1 MAVREASLKYEYR
14 QYTVYANRIGAGIP
28 KGEIR
33 KEYTR
38 LRDILNKRIQRIQE
52 STFANQGIAGKFPG
66 GLPKLADIAPEDLPY
81 MLQQAA
87 TALTSK
93 SGSLKGLQQRQQ
105 SAIES
110 FRERGYTQINESNFK
125 EFVNFLEE
133 AKERGL
139 SKVYGSDSVVNL
151 YENSQAMGLSP
162 DEVMQDFNWWAENIE
177 KAETAQATLEEN
189 GIDIDD
195 VDEDL
200 KWWTVNIEKARA
212 ALEKLKKKGE
222 NITAE
227 KLREEMRK
235 L

>member
-1 MAVREASLKYEYR
+1 MAVREASLKYEFR

-28 KGEIR
+28 KNEIR

-52 STFANQGIAGKFPG
+52 STFSNQGIAGKFPG

-93 SGSLKGLQQRQQ
+93 SGSLKGLQQRQK

-139 SKVYGSDSVVNL
+139 GKVYGSEDVVNL
-151 YENSQAMGLSP
+151 YENSQAIGISQ
-162 DEVMQDFNWWAENIE
+162 DEIMKDFNWWASNIE
-177 KAETAQATLEEN
+177 KAEQAQIRLENRGE
-189 GIDIDD
+189 D
-195 VDEDL
+195 V
-200 KWWTVNIEKARA
+200 
-212 ALEKLKKKGE
+212 
-222 NITAE
+222 TAE
-227 KLREEMRK
+227 TLREEIRK
-235 L
+235 M

>member
-1 MAVREASLKYEYR
+1 MAAREAKLKYELR

-52 STFANQGIAGKFPG
+52 SDFANQGIAGKFPK
-66 GLPKLADIAPEDLPY
+66 GLPKLADITPEDLPY
-81 MLQQAA
+81 LLQQAA

-133 AKERGL
+133 AKEKGL
-139 SKVYGSDSVVNL
+139 AKVYGSDSIVNL
-151 YENSQAMGLSP
+151 YENSQALGLSP
-162 DEVMQDFNWWAENIE
+162 DDIMRDFNWWTENIE
-177 KAETAQATLEEN
+177 KAETAQATLEEM
-189 GIDIDD
+189 GIGADEAN
-195 VDEDL
+195 EDL
-200 KWWTVNIEKARA
+200 KWWTEN
-212 ALEKLKKKGE
+212 LEKVKSARDKLKQKGE